1 MAHPARPVIC
11 KARQLLWR
19 LLALL
24 SLGAGLVGLFLP
36 VMPTVPFV
44 LLAAWAAGRGWPRLE
59 AWLLAHPVFGH
70 PIRDWR
76 ERGAVTRRAKR
87 LAVGMMAC
95 SAVILWFVPV
105 PGWLRGGVYA
115 VLLAVSVWLWR
126 RPEP

>member
-1 MAHPARPVIC
+1 MRTLIPKV
-11 KARQLLWR
+11 RQLLWR

-24 SLGAGLVGLFLP
+24 ALGAGLVGLFLP

-76 ERGAVTRRAKR
+76 APGAGARRAKV
-87 LAVGMMAC
+87 LAVSMMAMGA
-95 SAVILWFVPV
+95 AVLWFVPV
-105 PGWLRGGVYA
+105 PDWLRGGVYA
-115 VLLAVSVWLWR
+115 VLLVVAVWLWR

>member
-1 MAHPARPVIC
+1 MRTLIPKV
-11 KARQLLWR
+11 RQLLWR

-24 SLGAGLVGLFLP
+24 ALGAGLVGLFLP

-76 ERGAVTRRAKR
+76 AHGAVARRAKV
-87 LAVGMMAC
+87 LAVSMMAMGA
-95 SAVILWFVPV
+95 AVLWFVPV
-105 PGWLRGGVYA
+105 PDWLRGGVYA
-115 VLLAVSVWLWR
+115 VLLVVAVWLWR